1 VIFLPNTVEEALDAL
16 EQQPDAKILAGGQS
30 LVPIL
35 NLGLVSAASL
45 IDVTRIGSLSYI
57 TGDGEGA
64 VRIGALTTHA
74 EIAGSALL
82 RSRRLQVL
90 ADMADEIADVQVR
103 SRGTIG
109 GSVCHADPAG
119 DYAPVLC
126 VLGAN
131 LKITGSGGDRVVPA
145 EEFFKG
151 AFETAVGPSEILQE
165 VEIPVPDEGGRSA
178 FLKFRYIRGAI
189 VSCCALC
196 RIEDGV
202 YAEMR
207 LCLGGAEARPVRL
220 SGCEQL
226 LLDRRPG
233 DDGLLEEVAELASS
247 SLTEPLQ
254 DVHISSEYRRQLAGV
269 CVKRALKATT
279 SLEDASGTR

>member
-1 VIFLPNTVEEALDAL
+1 MIFLPNTVEEALDLL

-30 LVPIL
+30 LVPII
-35 NLGLVSAASL
+35 NLGLASPSSL
-45 IDVTRIGSLSYI
+45 IDVTRIASLSYI
-57 TGDGEGA
+57 TGDGEDA
-64 VRIGALTTHA
+64 VRVGALTTHA

-103 SRGTIG
+103 SRGTVG

-119 DYAPVLC
+119 DYAPVLS

-131 LKITGSGGDRVVPA
+131 LKITGSAGDRVVPA

-151 AFETAVGPSEILQE
+151 AFETAVKPSEILHE
-165 VEIPVPDEGGRSA
+165 IEIPVTDEAARCA
-178 FLKFRYIRGAI
+178 FLKFRYVRGAI
-189 VSCCALC
+189 ISCCALC

-202 YAEMR
+202 YTEVR

-220 SGCEQL
+220 SDCERL
-226 LLDRRPG
+226 LLDRRP
-233 DDGLLEEVAELASS
+233 DDGLLEEVAELAAS
-247 SLTEPLQ
+247 SLTDPLQ
-254 DVHISSEYRRQLAGV
+254 DVHISSGYRRQLAGV
-269 CVKRALKATT
+269 FVKRALKATT
-279 SLEDASGTR
+279 SLEEASGTR